1 VPYAVLAV
9 LCAATLAGLTASRR
23 RREVLSA

>member
-1 VPYAVLAV
+1 LAV